1 MTEIQLI
8 KKYFGV
14 LSEYKGHEELK
25 GFMTEYKEL
34 TPEDKQELAELVEK
48 ELEEQTS

>member
-25 GFMTEYKEL
+25 GFMTEWKEL
-34 TPEDKQELAELVEK
+34 SPEDKQELATLAEK
-48 ELEEQTS
+48 ELERE